1 MVSKKQLEKH
11 SEFLKE
17 LKAIAGNGKLIK
29 RKIKGAATSCLKVLV
44 LLVKDCLNKK
54 IPLTDLTPDER
65 KKLARYKSMLRNILS
80 LDSKLS
86 R

>member
-11 SEFLKE
+11 SDFLKE
-17 LKAIAGNGKLIK
+17 LKSIAGNGKLIK

-44 LLVKDCLNKK
+44 LLVKDCLYAK
-54 IPLTDLTPDER
+54 IPLTDLTPDEK

-80 LDSKLS
+80 LNSKLS